1 MLKNTALLYV
11 ISYEELTTSA
21 LQVNALTLETAETFT
36 VLAVVYLTLVWS
48 LSIAIRQ
55 LESHL
60 ALPEER

>member
-1 MLKNTALLYV
+1 V
-11 ISYEELTTSA
+11 ISYEELTTVA

-55 LESHL
+55 LENHL

>member
-1 MLKNTALLYV
+1 M
-11 ISYEELTTSA
+11 ISYPELTTVA

-55 LESHL
+55 LETHL